1 MPEEQPKYKVLAR
14 KYRPDTLAE
23 LMGQDVLVR
32 TLSNAIE
39 TGRLAHAYI
48 FTGIRGVG
56 KTSSARIFAKSLNC
70 TGANGKADGPQV
82 KPCGVCENCTAI
94 REDRHMD
101 VIEMDAA
108 SKTGVDDI
116 REIIEGAQYKPTM
129 ARYKVYIID
138 EVHMLSKNAFNALLK
153 TLEEPPPYVKFIFA
167 TTEIRKVPATI
178 LSRCQR
184 FDLSRIDIEELAKLF
199 KKIAQAEKIDISDD
213 AIQIIAKVADGSA
226 RDGLSFMDQ
235 VIANADGAIDAAAV
249 AKILGLAGKDAVLDL
264 FENLMSGKIA
274 EAVGII
280 EAQYKAGADPTL
292 ILTDLLET
300 THYVTRAKIAPGS
313 SSALPLGAPQQKRI
327 AEWAQ
332 KLSIATLARMWQ
344 MLLKGFDEIS
354 RSPGVLGAIE
364 MLMIRIAYIGGQ
376 PTPAEMLANI
386 ETSTSGEVQKKNN

>member
-1 MPEEQPKYKVLAR
+1 MDEQPKYKVLAR

-23 LMGQDVLVR
+23 LMGQDVLVK
-32 TLSNAIE
+32 TLTNAIE

-70 TGANGKADGPQV
+70 TGADGKADKPQAA
-82 KPCGVCENCTAI
+82 PCGVCENCRAI
-94 REDRHMD
+94 KEDRHMD

-108 SKTGVDDI
+108 SRTGVDDI

-184 FDLSRIDIEELAKLF
+184 FDLSRIEPDELAKLF
-199 KKIAQAEKIDISDD
+199 RRVADAEKIDINDE

-235 VIANADGAIDAAAV
+235 VAANATGAIDAASV
-249 AKILGLAGKDAVLDL
+249 TKILGLAGKDAMFDL
-264 FENLMSGKIA
+264 FASAMSGNPA
-274 EAVGII
+274 DALGIVA
-280 EAQYKAGADPTL
+280 AQHKLGADPAL
-292 ILTDLLET
+292 MLADLLEI
-300 THYVTRAKIAPGS
+300 THYVTRAKIAPNS
-313 SSALPLGAPQQKRI
+313 IPTLLLTSTLQKRI
-327 AEWAQ
+327 SEWAG
-332 KLSIATLARMWQ
+332 KLSIATLARTWQ
-344 MLLKGFDEIS
+344 MLLKGLDEIA
-354 RSPGVLGAIE
+354 RAPNALTAAE
-364 MLMIRIAYIGGQ
+364 MIAIRIAYVGGQ
-376 PTPAEMLANI
+376 PTPSEMLARI
-386 ETSTSGEVQKKNN
+386 ETETSSEVQKKNN

>member
-1 MPEEQPKYKVLAR
+1 MPEEQSKYKVLAR

-23 LMGQDVLVR
+23 LMGQDVLVK
-32 TLSNAIE
+32 TLTNAIE

-70 TGANGKADGPQV
+70 SGADGKAAGPQA
-82 KPCGVCENCTAI
+82 KPCGVCENCRAI
-94 REDRHMD
+94 KEDRHMD

-184 FDLSRIDIEELAKLF
+184 FDLSRIEPDELARLF
-199 KKIAQAEKIDISDD
+199 RKIALSEKIEISDD
-213 AIQIIAKVADGSA
+213 AIQIVAKVADGSA

-235 VIANADGAIDAAAV
+235 VIANAEGPIDAATV

-264 FENLMSGKIA
+264 FEGLMSGKIA
-274 EAVGII
+274 EAVGIV
-280 EAQYKAGADPTL
+280 EAQYKAGADPAL

-313 SSALPLGAPQQKRI
+313 SSALPLGAEQQKRI
-327 AEWAQ
+327 ALWAG
-332 KLSIATLARMWQ
+332 KLSIAVLARMWQ
-344 MLLKGFDEIS
+344 MLLKGFDEMG
-354 RSPGVLGAIE
+354 RSPNALSAVE

-386 ETSTSGEVQKKNN
+386 ETSTSGEVQKKNS